1 MGFKEEYKIQ
11 SLFSPWL
18 NYYFFNKNFKK
29 RVNLPKTQPLPT
41 EFLIVQNKDTGSKVL
56 SQGEGKDLRAP
67 KDAHFES
74 QALCIGKKILRAL
87 FVFPKLSESK
97 RGLNRQVLA
106 AKSLIFIRSVSDV
119 VLYILLSWV

>member
-18 NYYFFNKNFKK
+18 NYYIFNKNFKK

-56 SQGEGKDLRAP
+56 SQGKGRICVHQKMHTSNL
-67 KDAHFES
+67 K
-74 QALCIGKKILRAL
+74 LCA
-87 FVFPKLSESK
+87 SE
-97 RGLNRQVLA
+97 R
-106 AKSLIFIRSVSDV
+106 KS
-119 VLYILLSWV
+119 